1 MWGTGAIGLITYTP
15 EGFMAATLATNDPD
29 LLPKNVTSPPQA
41 GQTDE
46 DWALVGRHTLSY
58 AGHWSINETF
68 PSDKNSGQILHGPLT
83 VANIP
88 TWIGMTQRRTYNVI
102 YNRGKIAFLKFILTG
117 NNGIRIEIL
126 WEKLA

>member
-1 MWGTGAIGLITYTP
+1 MWGTGAIGLITYTAD
-15 EGFMAATLATNDPD
+15 GYMAATLATSDPD
-29 LLPKNVTSPPQA
+29 LLPKNVTSPPQT
-41 GQTDE
+41 GQTDQ

-88 TWIGMTQRRTYNVI
+88 SWIGVIQRRNYVII
-102 YNRGKIAFLKFILTG
+102 YNSGKIDFLKFILVG
-117 NNGIRIEIL
+117 NNGLRIEIL
-126 WEKLA
+126 WRKLA